1 MSESLANNNVTASYL
16 DESGGDPEIKQTTI
30 QAPETDQRFEQ
41 HTVTLE
47 DGSEVSR
54 TFDPVTVE
62 YLPDSSERSSSEH
75 EVRTTV
81 PPGKNE
87 KPSEHEQINDSLS
100 L

>member
-62 YLPDSSERSSSEH
+62 YLPDSSERSSSEP
-75 EVRTTV
+75 EFRPTV
-81 PPGKNE
+81 PSEQNN
-87 KPSEHEQINDSLS
+87 PSTNEQINDSLS